1 MTINLN
7 HYKVNMIHEL
17 VVSGK
22 VLEEYFEVK
31 DKKKKPQNLATII
44 KYHLKHI
51 EFVDNSMIQ

>member
-1 MTINLN
+1 
-7 HYKVNMIHEL
+7 MIHEL

-31 DKKKKPQNLATII
+31 DKKKTKPQNLATII

-51 EFVDNSMIQ
+51 